1 MVNVTVG
8 ISSFR
13 TLREENLCYV
23 DKTAFIEE
31 LLSNRAATVSLITR
45 PRRFGKSLT
54 MSMLAEFFDIRK
66 DSRALFSGLHV
77 SKDEKLCD
85 AWMNKWPVLA
95 ASFRNIHGK
104 NYAKALFRLSEFA
117 ASLCGEYLFLLQSPK
132 VGEREKRRI
141 ASIYEGRASADELS
155 TVLSVLCQAL
165 AQHYGKKVLVLIDEY
180 DVPIAKA
187 HANGYY
193 EDMYDLVQS
202 MLSTVLKD
210 NTVLKFG
217 VLTGCLNILKESSY
231 TGLNNIQCFDIMHH
245 LFADKIGFTSEEV
258 EKLLEETGLSH
269 KKELIRECYG
279 GYFFGNNQDIYCP
292 WNVLQYVADLKTDPD
307 AQPGAYWLDTSKNEG
322 VRWCIEHMNKSI
334 GNKLHDL
341 LNKGEITAKV
351 NAALTYDLLGTSEDN
366 LWTLLFL
373 TGYLTKI
380 PDCAHS
386 QDRETPCTQ
395 SDVCRNKTVLRIPN
409 NEIRGIFTQL
419 IDEWRHKSIAKLDLS
434 HFLDAFWKGD
444 GKQMTESLSAIIL
457 KTDSFFQLYKEHYYY
472 VLLTGIFYSH
482 EYDVVFNSEC
492 GDCFSYLLVIDED
505 NGRAAVIEFKRTS
518 VSSDLPMGADDA
530 LKQINDIEYDIRLQ
544 DKYETVLHWGMAFCR
559 KLCLAKSSLD
569 RKPVYD

>member
-31 LLSNRAATVSLITR
+31 FLSSRGASVSLITR

-77 SKDEKLCD
+77 SENEKLCA

-95 ASFRNIHGK
+95 ASFRDIHGK

-117 ASLCGEYLFLLQSPK
+117 ASLCGEYLFLLQSPR
-132 VGEREKRRI
+132 VGEREKSRI
-141 ASIYEGRASADELS
+141 ASIYEGKANEDEQS
-155 TVLSVLCQAL
+155 TVLSILCHAL
-165 AQHYGKKVLVLIDEY
+165 SQHYGKKVLVLIDEY

-210 NTVLKFG
+210 NSVLKFG
-217 VLTGCLNILKESSY
+217 ILTGCLSILKESAY

-245 LFADKIGFTSEEV
+245 LFADKIGFTSEDV
-258 EKLLEETGLSH
+258 EKLLEETGLSY
-269 KKELIRECYG
+269 KKDVIREWYD
-279 GYFFGNNQDIYCP
+279 GYCFGNNQDMYCP
-292 WNVLQYVADLKTDPD
+292 WDILRYVADLKSDHN
-307 AQPGAYWLDTSKNEG
+307 AQPRAYWLDTSKNEC

-341 LNKGEITAKV
+341 LNKGSITAKV
-351 NAALTYDLLGTSEDN
+351 NEALTYDLIGTSEDN

-373 TGYLTKI
+373 TGYLTKSPAKN
-380 PDCAHS
+380 PDCVQN

-395 SDVCRNKTVLRIPN
+395 SDVCRNKTLLRIPN
-409 NEIRGIFTQL
+409 NEIRRFFTQM
-419 IDEWRHKSIAKLDLS
+419 IDEWWDKCIAKLDLS
-434 HFLDAFWKGD
+434 SFLDAFWKGD
-444 GKQMTESLSAIIL
+444 GKQVTESLSAIIL
-457 KTDSFFQLYKEHYYY
+457 KTVSCFELYKEQYYHT
-472 VLLTGIFYSH
+472 LLTSIFYSQ
-482 EYDVVFNSEC
+482 EYEVVYNTEC
-492 GDCFSYLLVIDED
+492 GYGFSDLLVMDEE

-518 VSSDLPMGADDA
+518 VSGDLLMVADGA
-530 LKQINDIEYDIRLQ
+530 LKQINDRKYDIRLQ

-559 KLCLAKSSLD
+559 KLCLAKSNG
-569 RKPVYD
+569 